1 MNQED
6 HTPSL
11 TALDYIAN
19 GSHLAMLKALVP
31 FLAPSMQRAFAVT
44 IKFMEL
50 GNILKFYDNPPELGA
65 CSLQAPGSTAADI
78 LQTIRCYLGPAEQE
92 SVDQC
97 LNLMQTMELFQE
109 LQRDG
114 GGEDLL
120 RSMFE
125 TVQAPEKPDGERK
138 ENV

>member
-1 MNQED
+1 MNEEN
-6 HTPSL
+6 TPSL

-31 FLAPSMQRAFAVT
+31 FLAPSIQRAFAVT

-50 GNILKFYDNPPELGA
+50 GNILSFYDNPPQMGA
-65 CSLQAPGSTAADI
+65 CSLQAAGNSTADI
-78 LQTIRCYLGPAEQE
+78 LQTIREYVSPAERE

-97 LNLMQTMELFQE
+97 LNLMQTLEMFQE
-109 LQRDG
+109 LQKDG
-114 GGEDLL
+114 GGEELL

-125 TVQAPEKPDGERK
+125 TEKPGG
-138 ENV
+138 